1 MKINPAA
8 AYHVYTKAAKSPYAL
23 RQVEPHTEETALK
36 NENID
41 QIQIS
46 HVGTRKIEIDQ
57 LTKAVASELNEPT
70 SSEKLEGL
78 RSAIQNKAY
87 HVSTS
92 DLAEAMM
99 RHWFLA

>member
-8 AYHVYTKAAKSPYAL
+8 AYHVYSKAAKSPYAL
-23 RQVEPHTEETALK
+23 RQTEPHAEETAVR
-36 NENID
+36 NENTD

-46 HVGTRKIEIDQ
+46 YAGSRKSEIEQ
-57 LTKAVASELNEPT
+57 LSRAVASEMNEPT
-70 SSEKLEGL
+70 SPEKLEGL

-92 DLAEAMM
+92 DLAEAML
-99 RHWFLA
+99 RRWFLA

>member
-8 AYHVYTKAAKSPYAL
+8 AYHVYSKAAKSPYAL
-23 RQVEPHTEETALK
+23 RQMEPHVEETAR
-36 NENID
+36 NEHTD

-46 HVGTRKIEIDQ
+46 HAGTRKAEIDQ
-57 LTKAVASELNEPT
+57 LTKAVAAEIYEPT
-70 SSEKLEGL
+70 SPENLESL
-78 RSAIQNKAY
+78 RSAIQNNAY

>member
-8 AYHVYTKAAKSPYAL
+8 AYRVYSKAAPSPYAL
-23 RQVEPHTEETALK
+23 RQMEPHAEETATR
-36 NENID
+36 NEHTD

-46 HVGTRKIEIDQ
+46 HARTRKSEIEQ
-57 LTKAVASELNEPT
+57 LTKAVASEIYEPT
-70 SSEKLEGL
+70 SPEKLDGL